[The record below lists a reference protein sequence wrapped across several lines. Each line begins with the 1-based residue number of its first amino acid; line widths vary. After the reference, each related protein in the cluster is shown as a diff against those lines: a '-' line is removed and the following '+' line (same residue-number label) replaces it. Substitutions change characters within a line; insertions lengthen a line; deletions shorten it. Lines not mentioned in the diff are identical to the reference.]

1 MLRSAK
7 VLEKDLIRATFRI
20 KKWKVSHK
28 ESHQRFLI
36 EVNKRMLLFSW
47 CLRTWD
53 SQSRGTESCVFYL
66 RSRQLVNWS
75 FLGLSLQC
83 LQSTNWDKQVD
94 SRATTCAWMA
104 PGGGLVGWPGCR
116 QRDLA
121 FRGLRTNIDSFA
133 LFCTWQ
139 STRPSLGYMADLC
152 SGGAPAALPHSPCW
166 HMGCSYTFRI
176 WLLHLFAGSAH
187 PLPAGISVCFPTFC
201 KTPTTHHPSLLCV
214 PAALTVLRGSHSARW
229 SLLFSPTHLPYRVGS
244 SPSSCDSF
252 RQMPP
257 AGQARSCWPQ

>member
-28 ESHQRFLI
+28 ESHQRFLN

-47 CLRTWD
+47 CLQTWD
-53 SQSRGTESCVFYL
+53 SQSTGTESCAFYL

-75 FLGLSLQC
+75 FVGLSLQC
-83 LQSTNWDKQVD
+83 LQSSNWDKWVD
-94 SRATTCAWMA
+94 SRVTTHAWMA
-104 PGGGLVGWPGCR
+104 LGGGLVGWPRCR

-133 LFCTWQ
+133 LFCTWR
-139 STRPSLGYMADLC
+139 STQPGLGYVADLC
-152 SGGAPAALPHSPCW
+152 SGGHLPC
-166 HMGCSYTFRI
+166 FLI
-176 WLLHLFAGSAH
+176 
-187 PLPAGISVCFPTFC
+187 LPAGTWAALTPSGSGSYLCLLGVPTLCPWGVSVCFPTFC
-201 KTPTTHHPSLLCV
+201 KTPSTHHPALLCV
-214 PAALTVLRGSHSARW
+214 STALPVPFRGTHSPRW
-229 SLLFSPTHLPYRVGS
+229 SPLFSPTHLPYWGVG

-252 RQMPP
+252 R
-257 AGQARSCWPQ
+257 